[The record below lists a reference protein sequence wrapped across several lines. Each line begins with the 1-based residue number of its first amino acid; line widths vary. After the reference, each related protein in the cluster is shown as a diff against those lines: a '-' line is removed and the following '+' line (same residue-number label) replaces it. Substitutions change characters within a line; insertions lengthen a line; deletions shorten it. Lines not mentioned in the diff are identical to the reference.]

1 MLFSKEINGQRN
13 VKHLLLIKTD
23 VIKKWPKIK
32 FLGNKIWRNA
42 LALKIKMVE
51 GIFGEKFILA
61 LLFLAVY
68 RLQNNVS
75 DFF

>member
-13 VKHLLLIKTD
+13 IKHLLLIKTD
-23 VIKKWPKIK
+23 VIKNWPKIK

-51 GIFGEKFILA
+51 DIFGEKFILA
-61 LLFLAVY
+61 LLSLAVY